1 MSIWSERKRLIS
13 FQILPFI
20 FLLLMVINF
29 FKISKDQANNKQYA
43 LLANDIYFLTEK
55 IPSTVS
61 TAVQKNE
68 EADYQ
73 KLSNLYSEI
82 SQKLNV
88 ISENSQRKLLFTSFL
103 RRKQKEIVGQFSE
116 KWEAS
121 KSILVMINKNRGN
134 AVAAI
139 KMKGQLNVVFNEIN
153 KEFLNLIKLI
163 EDKTNNF
170 SSIIEI
176 LNQIDQTKELAL
188 KFESALDVKAV
199 DVSYK
204 GTPYDNIE
212 EYFRRF
218 EEIRRN
224 NQRASL
230 LLSFEE
236 IAKKLNFIK
245 ENQSNILTLTRWMKN
260 LKEMEKTI
268 NQQVVLLLTL
278 STSIADSYYYLG
290 NTWIDSASTYV
301 LAFLIL
307 SSVLLLLYVLHQRR
321 LKQLNSIKDTETSH
335 VLSYINSLTSS
346 LEEVCQHAL
355 ESASIA
361 SESVVIANEGGKA
374 LRDTIH
380 GMEDVQEEIQGTS
393 NSILLL
399 NKGSQEIEDIV
410 SLIDAIADQTNIL
423 SLNASIQ
430 AAMAG
435 EAGRGFGVVA
445 DEVQRLAIKA
455 SYATRQIA
463 SLVKNIQTN
472 TTNVMSA
479 MQQTKSD
486 VLRGTTLVKDA
497 GLALEK
503 IQNIARHLSS
513 SIENIS
519 VLIQEQTERS
529 KKLISS

>member
-1 MSIWSERKRLIS
+1 MSIWSKKKWLIS

-20 FLLLMVINF
+20 FLFLMLVNFLKINKEQENDKKYGLIAN
-29 FKISKDQANNKQYA
+29 KIGVLIEQ
-43 LLANDIYFLTEK
+43 

-61 TAVQKNE
+61 NTIHTDDGTSYQRLSRTENEITQHLDLLKTALEKQT
-68 EADYQ
+68 
-73 KLSNLYSEI
+73 
-82 SQKLNV
+82 
-88 ISENSQRKLLFTSFL
+88 LFTSFI
-103 RRKQKEIVGQFSE
+103 RKSQKDSLEKFSE
-116 KWEAS
+116 KWNGLRFILGTIGSNKNNSILAS
-121 KSILVMINKNRGN
+121 KMNEKLKIIFSEVDKNYLEIIKVMEGKNN
-134 AVAAI
+134 
-139 KMKGQLNVVFNEIN
+139 NST
-153 KEFLNLIKLI
+153 
-163 EDKTNNF
+163 KTLE
-170 SSIIEI
+170 IIE
-176 LNQIDQTKELAL
+176 QIIETKDISS
-188 KFESALDVKAV
+188 KFEKSLDINIFDIFYNVM
-199 DVSYK
+199 
-204 GTPYDNIE
+204 PYDNLE
-212 EYFRRF
+212 KYFKKCGEIRSSNQDDLLSKKF
-218 EEIRRN
+218 EEVDKNLGFIR
-224 NQRASL
+224 
-230 LLSFEE
+230 
-236 IAKKLNFIK
+236 
-245 ENQSNILTLTRWMKN
+245 ENQENIIGLIKWVSHLREIEKSIY
-260 LKEMEKTI
+260 KE
-268 NQQVVLLLTL
+268 VLPLLNL
-278 STSIADSYYYLG
+278 STEVSSSYYYLENG
-290 NTWIDSASTYV
+290 PLSDVSTYI

-307 SSVLLLLYVLHQRR
+307 VSVLFLLYFLYQN
-321 LKQLNSIKDTETSH
+321 KLNKLIFRKDEEISKI
-335 VLSYINSLTSS
+335 LSYINSLTSS
-346 LEEVCQHAL
+346 LEEVYQHAS

-503 IQNIARHLSS
+503 IQNIARNLSD
-513 SIENIS
+513 SIQNMAM
-519 VLIQEQTERS
+519 LIHEHANKS
-529 KKLISS
+529 KKINPS